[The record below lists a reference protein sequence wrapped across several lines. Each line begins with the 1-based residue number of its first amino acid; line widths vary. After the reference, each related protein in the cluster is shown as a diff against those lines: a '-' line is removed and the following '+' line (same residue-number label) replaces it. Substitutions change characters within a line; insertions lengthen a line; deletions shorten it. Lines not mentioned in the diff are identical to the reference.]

1 MAGQS
6 FEAFFSYCGRGYC
19 PREGKAQ
26 VHGQD
31 HAKALNY
38 VKRWLDHV
46 MLLLVLAV
54 CKIITCDYF
63 EKFNAANMLMP
74 ASTISAVK
82 LKARN
87 SYITS

>member
-38 VKRWLDHV
+38 VKR
-46 MLLLVLAV
+46 
-54 CKIITCDYF
+54 
-63 EKFNAANMLMP
+63 
-74 ASTISAVK
+74 
-82 LKARN
+82 
-87 SYITS
+87 